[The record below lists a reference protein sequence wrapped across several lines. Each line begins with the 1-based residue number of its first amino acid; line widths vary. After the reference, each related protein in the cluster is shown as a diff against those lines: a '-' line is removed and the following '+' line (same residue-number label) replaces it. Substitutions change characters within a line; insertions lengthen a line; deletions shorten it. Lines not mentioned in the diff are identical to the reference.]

1 MLDASDVIGNGSP
14 TRNGGV
20 RQSGRDP
27 REPPLTMYAVRN
39 MWPRLSEELG
49 ADVEYCQGG
58 NLRLGKTE
66 RHIKILDG
74 PRDKAVAQGLDM
86 RMISGDEVRQINPYL
101 SDEVIG
107 ASWCPTDGHANP
119 FKATYAYYMAA
130 RRLGVRFYTGMP
142 VTELRKVH
150 GRVRKVVC
158 PEATFEGE
166 SVIVC
171 AGYAS
176 RKVLASVGIDVP
188 MSNVLIEALVTDM
201 EPKMF
206 PQMLGTADADF
217 YGHQTKHGSFVSGG
231 DSGLEEVNKDNGLDA
246 TSSITA
252 PAICRGILRY
262 IPKLANA
269 KIVRT
274 WGDYEGVCIDG
285 VPVLDTIRIKG
296 RDRRSLDSFVS
307 FVKSEL
313 PSIRSIEVADTIEEA
328 VRGADIVSFTTT
340 ASDDI
345 AGFPKVDGSWI
356 KPGAREP
363 MPSAALFDEDFLL
376 KSRLVVDN
384 MGLYEAW
391 EEYPYP
397 TFPKMGIIG
406 RAFTGLV
413 HEGKIDRSSIV
424 GITDVITGK
433 LPGRASDD
441 QTIVY
446 SVGGMPVEDIAWGGD
461 VYHRAKE
468 PGIGK
473 ELELWGAPAM
483 F

>member
-1 MLDASDVIGNGSP
+1 MLDASDVIDNGSP

-49 ADVEYCQGG
+49 ADVEYCQSG

-74 PRDKAVAQGLDM
+74 LRDKAVAQGLDM

-206 PQMLGTADADF
+206 PQILGTADADF
-217 YGHQTKHGSFVSGG
+217 YGHQTKHG
-231 DSGLEEVNKDNGLDA
+231 
-246 TSSITA
+246 
-252 PAICRGILRY
+252 
-262 IPKLANA
+262 
-269 KIVRT
+269 
-274 WGDYEGVCIDG
+274 
-285 VPVLDTIRIKG
+285 
-296 RDRRSLDSFVS
+296 SFVS

-473 ELELWGAPAM
+473 ELELWGASAM